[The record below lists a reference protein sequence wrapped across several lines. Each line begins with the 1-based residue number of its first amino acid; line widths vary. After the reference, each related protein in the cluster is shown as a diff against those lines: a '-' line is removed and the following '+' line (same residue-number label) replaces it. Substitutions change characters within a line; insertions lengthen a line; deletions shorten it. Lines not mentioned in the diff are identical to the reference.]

1 MIYTIVQTA
10 VDIDRGFFPDPF
22 AWESYYSID
31 QARKRLAELIAEE
44 KKNLDRRF
52 DMEEQSEDCWEVC
65 EADYAAAHFLRI
77 EILASELS
85 PRRKKRG
92 AA

>member
-10 VDIDRGFFPDPF
+10 ADADRGFFPDPF

-31 QARKRLAELIAEE
+31 QARKRLAKLIAKE
-44 KKNLDRRF
+44 KRNLDSRF
-52 DMEEQSEDCWEVC
+52 DTENLSDYCWEVC

-77 EILASELS
+77 EILSSEMS
-85 PRRKKRG
+85 PAKRKE